1 MPTRVRHA
9 PTRPGDEQPTA
20 AAGSGGAEIWLTMD
34 VPPEPELTDD
44 DSEDEYYFATT
55 LTRLTLT
62 TTWLRLTLTRQ
73 TPARMVAETPA
84 GTPNLTWRPWTA
96 TAPEFCVFWPDL
108 CVACPCLC
116 CNLCCNSGLTAR
128 DQCSYVLF
136 CIIALPLP
144 PAASSV
150 QQPPFC
156 GPRAPPGHPL
166 RLFSTSFA
174 PTTPLQSCKRS
185 PDFSCWSPPFAR
197 PFLLHCGAETAAVT
211 GQSDA

>member
-116 CNLCCNSGLTAR
+116 CNLCCNSGLTAG

-144 PAASSV
+144 PPPLASSSHLS
-150 QQPPFC
+150 
-156 GPRAPPGHPL
+156 AAPGHLQGIPCAFSRPRLHLQRPCNRARGRPIFRVGRPL
-166 RLFSTSFA
+166 SRGRF
-174 PTTPLQSCKRS
+174 C
-185 PDFSCWSPPFAR
+185 C
-197 PFLLHCGAETAAVT
+197 TAAPKRLP
-211 GQSDA
+211 